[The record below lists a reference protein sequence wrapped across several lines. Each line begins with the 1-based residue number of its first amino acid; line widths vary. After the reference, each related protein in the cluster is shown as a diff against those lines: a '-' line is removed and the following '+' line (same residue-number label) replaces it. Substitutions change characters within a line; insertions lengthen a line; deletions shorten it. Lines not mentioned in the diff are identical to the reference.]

1 MKTTLYKFW
10 NKDELLYVG
19 ISLNYFAR
27 LSQHRRDKDWWDEVT
42 EITVKHY
49 DTREEALD
57 AEAKSIKKDNP
68 KYNIAMNNG
77 VHVQLDRDSEVA
89 RLEAEC
95 VNPTMSDEFVTKYNE
110 LKEMIMHLSLEKLGE
125 SELDRKYGFL
135 PKYDMTLNNPKDV
148 LKLAAELANMDYA
161 IEQARE
167 IAKKNLEK
175 YIEDVVYGD
184 ETVTS

>member
-10 NKDELLYVG
+10 NKNELLYVG
-19 ISLNYFAR
+19 ISLNVFAR
-27 LSQHRRDKDWWDEVT
+27 LSQHRRDKEWWDEVT
-42 EITVKHY
+42 EIKVKHF

-57 AEAKSIKKDNP
+57 AEAKSIKNDSP

-77 VHVQLDRDSEVA
+77 VHVTLDRDSEIA
-89 RLEAEC
+89 KLEDEC

-135 PKYDMTLNNPKDV
+135 PKYEMTLNNPKDV
-148 LKLAAELANMDYA
+148 LKLATELANMDYA
-161 IEQARE
+161 IEQAKT
-167 IAKKNLEK
+167 IAKETLKK
-175 YIEDVVYGD
+175 YVEDVVYG
-184 ETVTS
+184 ERTITK

>member
-10 NKDELLYVG
+10 NKNELLYVG
-19 ISLNYFAR
+19 ISLNVFAR
-27 LSQHRRDKDWWDEVT
+27 LSQHRRDKEWWDEVT

-49 DTREEALD
+49 DTREQALD

-95 VNPTMSDEFVTKYNE
+95 VNPTMSDEFNEKYAE
-110 LKEMIMHLSLEKLGE
+110 LKEKIMHLSLEKISN
-125 SELDRKYGFL
+125 SEIDRKYSFL
-135 PKYDMTLNNPKDV
+135 PRYEQSLNNPDDV
-148 LKLAAELANMDYA
+148 LKLASELANMDYA
-161 IEQARE
+161 IHQAKS
-167 IAKKNLEK
+167 IAESNLKK
-175 YIEDVVYGD
+175 YVEDTFYG
-184 ETVTS
+184 ERINK